1 MIHYAHQLLVPQVL
15 LMQSFEV
22 VVHNQLQL
30 DFAAAGDVVLG
41 SGGIGELRGLR
52 GFNGYQPAS
61 HAAAILVA
69 KNRMIVDLNEYMYS
83 CIMSPDHPRWHY
95 QGYTNFIPNMRTLS
109 PL

>member
-1 MIHYAHQLLVPQVL
+1 MMIHYAHQLLVPQVL

-30 DFAAAGDVVLG
+30 DFAVAGDVVLG

-52 GFNGYQPAS
+52 GFNGHQPAS

-69 KNRMIVDLNEYMYS
+69 KNRMTVDLNEYMYS
-83 CIMSPDHPRWHY
+83 CIVHFSKTDWR
-95 QGYTNFIPNMRTLS
+95 
-109 PL
+109 